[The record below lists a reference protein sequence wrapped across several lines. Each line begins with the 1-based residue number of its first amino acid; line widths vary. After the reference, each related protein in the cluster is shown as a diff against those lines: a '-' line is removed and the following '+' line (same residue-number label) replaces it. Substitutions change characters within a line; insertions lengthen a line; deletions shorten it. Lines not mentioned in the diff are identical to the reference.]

1 MLPSEGTIKAT
12 FEATL
17 PMLPYLL
24 PSGRTEEATFEAT
37 YFYPKTY
44 IFDFLSGLY
53 ENVTDLLDLRKQKLR
68 NGLRGNHILWPSN
81 QGKEL

>member
-1 MLPSEGTIKAT
+1 
-12 FEATL
+12 
-17 PMLPYLL
+17 MLPYLL

-37 YFYPKTY
+37 YFYSKTY
-44 IFDFLSGLY
+44 IFDFLSSLY

-68 NGLRGNHILWPSN
+68 NGLEGNPILWPLN

>member
-1 MLPSEGTIKAT
+1 MSNNLGNKAHVAQ
-12 FEATL
+12 FVA
-17 PMLPYLL
+17 
-24 PSGRTEEATFEAT
+24 SRRTEEATFEAT
-37 YFYPKTY
+37 YFYTKTY
-44 IFDFLSGLY
+44 IFDFFSGIY